1 MVLFKDISLFD
12 LRPMTRNYIENVDGK
27 DHVIITLGAGSY
39 ISSAHIAIWDSHI
52 LIGNYC
58 SMAHK
63 INFVVGGVHHHKAI
77 TSYWIGSLRKYVQP
91 SIEYQGGG
99 YEDIGLN
106 PPSVLKFPKTRQAI
120 IGNDVWIG
128 AHATIVNGVRIGT
141 GAVIGA
147 GAVITKD
154 VPPYAIVVG
163 NPARVVKYRFS
174 ENIIHKLLAIKW
186 WNWSP
191 EKILANEKLFL
202 NIEKFIERHYSSE
215 LEYPEEDDIGN
226 QIKSARE
233 LGKIVYTFV
242 ADFQALEPMW
252 KKIVK
257 EFINALKHNEYL
269 MLIIWTNDS
278 TLNQDLQEFNSHIES
293 INDGKINLP
302 ITIIPSTP
310 EKPFS
315 PYAIMQAN
323 YFITTREEINIQCID
338 WLEHTK
344 VKIISSLDSDIFLQ

>member
-1 MVLFKDISLFD
+1 M
-12 LRPMTRNYIENVDGK
+12 
-27 DHVIITLGAGSY
+27 
-39 ISSAHIAIWDSHI
+39 
-52 LIGNYC
+52 
-58 SMAHK
+58 
-63 INFVVGGVHHHKAI
+63 
-77 TSYWIGSLRKYVQP
+77 
-91 SIEYQGGG
+91 
-99 YEDIGLN
+99 
-106 PPSVLKFPKTRQAI
+106 KFPKTHQVI

-128 AHATIVNGVRIGT
+128 AHTTIVNGVRIGT

-147 GAVITKD
+147 GAVVTKD
-154 VPPYAIVVG
+154 IPPYAIVVG
-163 NPARVVKYRFS
+163 NPAHVIKYRFS
-174 ENIIHKLLAIKW
+174 EDVIHKLLAIKW

-202 NIEKFIERHYSSE
+202 NIEKFIERHYSSD
-215 LEYPEEDDIGN
+215 LEYPEEDEIGN
-226 QIKSARE
+226 QIKSARK

-257 EFINALKHNEYL
+257 EFINALKHNECL
-269 MLIIWTNDS
+269 ILIIWTNDS
-278 TLNQDLQEFNSHIES
+278 TLNQDLQEFNSYIES
-293 INDGKINLP
+293 INDGEINLP

-344 VKIISSLDSDIFLQ
+344 VKIISSLDSDIFL